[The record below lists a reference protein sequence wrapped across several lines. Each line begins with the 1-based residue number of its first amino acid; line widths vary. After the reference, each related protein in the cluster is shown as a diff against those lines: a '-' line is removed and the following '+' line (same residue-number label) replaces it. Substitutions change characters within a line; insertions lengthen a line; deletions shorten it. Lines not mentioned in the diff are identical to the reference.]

1 MPPMKR
7 RLEGST
13 RESLLEDSRRELC
26 EDERLW
32 LLFLFISVNYKSD
45 SQILF
50 KRAGL
55 RNTDKKQSKQTK
67 KNKT

>member
-1 MPPMKR
+1 MKR